1 MSWSFITTSH
11 RKCYSN
17 WVICNG
23 FPVLYFRLISVA
35 SLVWSK
41 CVISMNLRHKWNSFI
56 AVDSFWKEFFLKH
69 LCGGVPTSISMKNEK
84 YEGISLKGLVWWR
97 AWFSF
102 LFTIYLFY
110 IDGKLFTLLQTF
122 LFSNGPSQMNDWI
135 NEKLCIAEL
144 Q

>member
-56 AVDSFWKEFFLKH
+56 AVDSFWKEFFLTFMRWCNKW
-69 LCGGVPTSISMKNEK
+69 NFYEK

-122 LFSNGPSQMNDWI
+122 SFSNGPSRMNDWI
-135 NEKLCIAEL
+135 NEKLCIAE
-144 Q
+144 